1 MKIGFI
7 GLGNVGGK
15 LAGSLLRNN
24 FDLTVRDLDE
34 NLTNSLKDL
43 GAKVAKSP
51 KELAEQSDL
60 IITSLPSPEVSAEV
74 MESEDGILNGLSE
87 KKIWLEMSTTDEN
100 EVKRLGKKVIEK
112 KAIPLD
118 GPVSGGCHRAATGN
132 IAIFVGGERKAFEK
146 ILPALTVMGRKIL
159 HTGELGTAS
168 VLKVITNYLASAHLV
183 ALGEAWTVAKKS
195 NLDLAK
201 TYKGIAI
208 SSGNSFVHETE
219 SQVIL
224 NGSYNINFTMD
235 LVLKDTS
242 LFDNLAKKLNAPLE
256 ISPQIVEIFKDGQKK
271 YGSRAWSSM
280 IVKRMEDLNNI
291 NFPSDI
297 KKLNDEELKVLSE
310 EVRSE
315 MIDAVSKTGGH
326 LGAGLGVVEL
336 TVAIHATFDTPHD
349 RLIWDVGHQAYP
361 HKILTGRKNKIHT
374 IRQKEGLAPFPAISE
389 SEFDAFGVGHSS
401 TSISAALGMTIGSN
415 DKALAVI
422 GDGALTAGMAV
433 DANVLIFER
442 IREEIK
448 LNKGP
453 ARAIELGYEKALSA
467 IIDANITTFITAVIL
482 FAIGSGPVRGFSV
495 TLGLGIITS
504 VFTAIFVTRLLI
516 VIWFERR
523 RPRKVEV

>member
-34 NLTNSLKDL
+34 RLTKPLKDL

-51 KELAEQSDL
+51 KELAEQTDL

-74 MESEDGILNGLSE
+74 MEASDGIINGLSE
-87 KKIWLEMSTTDEN
+87 NKIWLEMSTTDEN
-100 EVKRLGKKVIEK
+100 EVKRLGEKVIAK
-112 KAIPLD
+112 KSIPMD

-146 ILPALTVMGRKIL
+146 ILPALIVMGRKVL
-159 HTGELGTAS
+159 HTGELGSAS
-168 VLKVITNYLASAHLV
+168 VLKVITNYLASVHLV

-235 LVLKDTS
+235 LVLKDTG

-280 IVKRMEDLNNI
+280 IVKRMEDINNI
-291 NFPSDI
+291 NFRANGFP
-297 KKLNDEELKVLSE
+297 DELIDNEPE
-310 EVRSE
+310 E
-315 MIDAVSKTGGH
+315 K
-326 LGAGLGVVEL
+326 
-336 TVAIHATFDTPHD
+336 
-349 RLIWDVGHQAYP
+349 
-361 HKILTGRKNKIHT
+361 
-374 IRQKEGLAPFPAISE
+374 
-389 SEFDAFGVGHSS
+389 
-401 TSISAALGMTIGSN
+401 
-415 DKALAVI
+415 
-422 GDGALTAGMAV
+422 
-433 DANVLIFER
+433 
-442 IREEIK
+442 
-448 LNKGP
+448 
-453 ARAIELGYEKALSA
+453 GYE
-467 IIDANITTFITAVIL
+467 I
-482 FAIGSGPVRGFSV
+482 
-495 TLGLGIITS
+495 
-504 VFTAIFVTRLLI
+504 
-516 VIWFERR
+516 
-523 RPRKVEV
+523 